1 MRPSAA
7 RSAWSTA
14 TSRRGSTRSATLR
27 NPSRLTRAAPSALP
41 PQANGGTYLGG
52 RTASNT
58 FAPAPITVPAPS
70 RVPIAVLAWSPIR
83 VPRNCIPV
91 STAVPAT
98 SSRTVPYVF
107 FRFDV
112 IVPAPRFTQRP
123 ITEWPT
129 NPSCALFA
137 YPRNTQ
143 LDTSP
148 RTLEAR
154 AGPDLDAALQHHRP
168 VAHVEHDAGLDGGIV
183 QRDPRGIAQ
192 DGAARGNRVAL
203 AQQPDQIFAQQRLER
218 PDHVVH
224 PVQHDSGHLVR
235 RGVRLRSVP
244 GGARPDPPS
253 HRHPAT
259 RQPERPPP
267 LGERRREPARCK
279 GRRAKERRS
288 GNGVAGRH
296 GGDARLREPCQV
308 GEREDLRDLRAQE
321 RLPPLAH
328 EVRSDPQLGQR
339 AHARERRP
347 AGRGIGVEQIERG
360 RHGRCTSA
368 RRCSA
373 RPVGIT
379 RVWPLARTTT
389 MSSSPITARCSL
401 SDQITERRTSS

>member
-58 FAPAPITVPAPS
+58 FAPAPITVPVPS
-70 RVPIAVLAWSPIR
+70 RVPIAVLAWSPIK

-148 RTLEAR
+148 RTFERGPIAEAR
-154 AGPDLDAALQHHRP
+154 IAPPNRCAFAPAQSGPSRRA
-168 VAHVEHDAGLDGGIV
+168 
-183 QRDPRGIAQ
+183 
-192 DGAARGNRVAL
+192 
-203 AQQPDQIFAQQRLER
+203 PDRT
-218 PDHVVH
+218 PT
-224 PVQHDSGHLVR
+224 
-235 RGVRLRSVP
+235 
-244 GGARPDPPS
+244 PPS
-253 HRHPAT
+253 PPTGPR
-259 RQPERPPP
+259 RPPDTTP
-267 LGERRREPARCK
+267 GPTA
-279 GRRAKERRS
+279 A
-288 GNGVAGRH
+288 A
-296 GGDARLREPCQV
+296 
-308 GEREDLRDLRAQE
+308 
-321 RLPPLAH
+321 
-328 EVRSDPQLGQR
+328 
-339 AHARERRP
+339 
-347 AGRGIGVEQIERG
+347 
-360 RHGRCTSA
+360 
-368 RRCSA
+368 CSA
-373 RPVGIT
+373 HHPGA
-379 RVWPLARTTT
+379 P
-389 MSSSPITARCSL
+389 P
-401 SDQITERRTSS
+401 